1 MEVLRVFMD
10 KAQEHVSGEI
20 YLKWYKYN
28 VLIHGREPEES
39 LYDEKIASMDVYG
52 GCDQSDETGIVKLN
66 ALRLKA
72 SAKRRRY
79 NLKNSPH

>member
-1 MEVLRVFMD
+1 MFMD
-10 KAQEHVSGEI
+10 KAQEHVSGEA
-20 YLKWYKYN
+20 YLKLHKCN

-52 GCDQSDETGIVKLN
+52 GYDQSDGTGIVKLN